1 MVCAPHCENGGK
13 AAKRGM
19 KDNVVMRQD
28 KKAMSMLKQ
37 SENTLFLGAWILYLG
52 WSLLLQTFFAA
63 GWPLAS
69 LENKVF
75 FVCLLLLGFREMIF
89 FLRHQNGWC
98 DLVLLLAFGAMA
110 RIAGYFGHPFGMIF
124 VFVFCARKM
133 DFKQVAKTTVVVS
146 AAVLLGTVLAQRTGF
161 IHTTQT
167 VRDGQIRQYLGFLY
181 VLTPS
186 VVFFNIAALH
196 VYLRQADISWGELI
210 VLAAINAWLYM
221 KTNARLS
228 MILIGIL
235 LCYAMVIKCRPAVQ
249 GKMVQNRL
257 GVFWPFSFVLGAVV
271 TAGVTRFYA
280 VGQAGWQRLNLAV
293 GNRLWY
299 GQAAFKT
306 YGVKPFGQTIAWVGN
321 GLQASGK
328 PVAGIYNYVDNFYLH
343 YLLNFGFVFSV
354 LFIAVLTT
362 ALWVML
368 RKGEGWLLMIFALLA
383 CHGLIDDMILYPY
396 FNAFLLSLSP
406 YLLLGLRALRIR
418 IRRQRQARS
427 EGEASA

>member
-1 MVCAPHCENGGK
+1 MSSRSPLINL
-13 AAKRGM
+13 
-19 KDNVVMRQD
+19 
-28 KKAMSMLKQ
+28 KK
-37 SENTLFLGAWILYLG
+37 SEDTLFLIAFAVYGI

-63 GWPLAS
+63 RWPLAS

-75 FVCLLLLGFREMIF
+75 FACLFLLGFREIIF
-89 FLRHQNGWC
+89 CMRHQNGWC
-98 DLVLLLAFGAMA
+98 DFVLLLVFGAMA

-124 VFVFCARKM
+124 VFVFCARKI
-133 DFKQVAKTTVVVS
+133 DFKRVAKTALMIS
-146 AAVLLGTVLAQRTGF
+146 AGVLLGTILAQHMGW
-161 IHTTQT
+161 IHTVQT

-186 VVFFNIAALH
+186 VIFFNIVALH
-196 VYLRQADISWGELI
+196 VYLRRINISWGELI
-210 VLAAINAWLYM
+210 ALAAINAWLYT

-228 MILIGIL
+228 MILIAVL
-235 LCYAMVIKCRPAVQ
+235 LCYAIVIKCRPAVQ
-249 GKMVQNRL
+249 KKMIQNKL
-257 GVFWPFSFVLGAVV
+257 GVLWPFSFVLGAVM
-271 TAGVTRFYA
+271 TAAVTRFYS
-280 VGQAGWQRLNLAV
+280 VGQANWQRLNLAI

-343 YLLNFGFVFSV
+343 YLLNFGFVFSI
-354 LFIAVLTT
+354 LLIAAVTI

-368 RKGEGWLLMIFALLA
+368 CKGEGCLLMVFALLA

-396 FNAFLLSLSP
+396 FNTFLLILSP
-406 YLLLGLRALRIR
+406 YLLLGLRALRICMK
-418 IRRQRQARS
+418 RQRRARS
-427 EGEASA
+427 EEEASA